1 MGRAKRKRKNAMKR
15 RQEQGDWV
23 TVSLAPGQK
32 PTSEN
37 LASALEPI
45 LEERYS
51 KMFQDALDKRAAEA
65 EATQSEVQDEV
76 PKDALAPDLA
86 DDPDYAPL
94 SDLDDSSDDDD
105 EAPGD
110 SREDGESL
118 GEDEDTDAWLEDEKL
133 AYGDDWDGLGNEDD
147 DDNQ

>member
-1 MGRAKRKRKNAMKR
+1 MSRAKRKRKNAMKR

-32 PTSEN
+32 PTTEN
-37 LASALEPI
+37 LAAALEPI

-65 EATQSEVQDEV
+65 EAVQSEVPDE
-76 PKDALAPDLA
+76 ASESAPVLDLA
-86 DDPDYAPL
+86 DDPDFAPL
-94 SDLDDSSDDDD
+94 PDLDDSSDDDD
-105 EAPGD
+105 EAPDD
-110 SREDGESL
+110 SHEDGESM

-133 AYGDDWDGLGNEDD
+133 AYGDDWDGLGNDD
-147 DDNQ
+147 DEDQ